1 MKKNAKKQALA
12 VAAVMICSTLL
23 AIVNT
28 LELPYVMV
36 AANL

>member
-1 MKKNAKKQALA
+1 MKTAKNTLA
-12 VAAVMICSTLL
+12 VVVAMIGSTVLVAVS
-23 AIVNT
+23 A

>member
-1 MKKNAKKQALA
+1 MKTLKQTIALT
-12 VAAVMICSTLL
+12 AALIGTTVLTIASM
-23 AIVNT
+23 